1 VNYLGHLVLSGD
13 NDEVL
18 FGNFI
23 ADVVKGNSYS
33 NWSANIQKGILLH
46 RLIDD
51 FTDNNYHYLLGK
63 RRFYESY
70 PKMGGVIL
78 DIVYDHLLWQ
88 NETVKASLNLEKEI
102 IRYYQIL
109 DNFKD
114 IMPPKIRFMYGY
126 MKRDD
131 WLTNYQSEDGIKR
144 ALKGIGRRIGYS
156 NNLDGSF
163 EIVKNNKNSYME
175 EFNEFFHAI
184 QKEVDY

>member
-1 VNYLGHLVLSGD
+1 MNYLGHLVLSGD

-23 ADVVKGNSYS
+23 ADAVKGNTYL
-33 NWSANIQKGILLH
+33 NWSENIQKGILLH

-51 FTDNNYHYLLGK
+51 FTDNNSHYLEGK

-88 NETVKASLNLEKEI
+88 NEIFKATLNLEKEI

-109 DNFKD
+109 DKYKEL
-114 IMPPKIRFMYGY
+114 MPPKIRFMYGY

-156 NNLDGSF
+156 KDLDSSF
-163 EIVKNNKNSYME
+163 KIVKKNKDKYME
-175 EFNEFFHAI
+175 EFNKFFHAI
-184 QKEVDY
+184 KNEVVY